1 MVTRFDIYLVAL
13 DPAQGRELT
22 KTRPAVVV
30 SPDELNAFLGT
41 VIVAPLTSTVG
52 RGYPFR
58 LDTVF
63 ESRPGQIATEQVRAV
78 DKSRLVK
85 KLGRLRKKD
94 QEPLL
99 TLLREMFA

>member
-1 MVTRFDIYLVAL
+1 MTRFDVYLVSL

-22 KTRPAVVV
+22 KTRPGVII
-30 SPDELNAFLGT
+30 SPDELNAYLGT
-41 VIVAPLTSTVG
+41 VIVAPLTSTTG
-52 RGYPFR
+52 RHYPFR

-63 ESRPGQIATEQVRAV
+63 ENRPGQIATEQLRAV

-94 QEPLL
+94 QVPLL
-99 TLLREMFA
+99 ALLREMFS

>member
-1 MVTRFDIYLVAL
+1 MFDHEITELFKKRFWI
-13 DPAQGRELT
+13 
-22 KTRPAVVV
+22 
-30 SPDELNAFLGT
+30 
-41 VIVAPLTSTVG
+41 PL
-52 RGYPFR
+52 R

-63 ESRPGQIATEQVRAV
+63 ESRPGQIATEQLRAV

-99 TLLREMFA
+99 ALLREMFA